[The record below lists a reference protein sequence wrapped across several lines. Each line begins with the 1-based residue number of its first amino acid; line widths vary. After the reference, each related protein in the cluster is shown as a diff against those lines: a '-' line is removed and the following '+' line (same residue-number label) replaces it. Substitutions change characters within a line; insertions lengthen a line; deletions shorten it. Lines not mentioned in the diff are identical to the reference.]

1 MSVTTTLGQKR
12 HLLPKSDDRCW
23 IGLNQCMLLCFNDR
37 FLDHSCLVL
46 HVYAIKI
53 KKPFFLTRKLN
64 EDEIRREIFQFGA
77 TSFPGSFLWLGGG
90 AGQGKDPGNEVECS
104 GTRVER

>member
-77 TSFPGSFLWLGGG
+77 TSFPGSSFYFE
-90 AGQGKDPGNEVECS
+90 K
-104 GTRVER
+104 VERGSWERG